1 MIEIFTKIK
10 KPLSDAAEDLNN
22 LDKNPDAAFMRDCA
36 KVDKNPPASWNR
48 YDVKT
53 LEGINKIIAMEYQE
67 LSSFKSIE
75 DYRKNLIH
83 LSVALLRAWRITN
96 NAE

>member
-53 LEGINKIIAMEYQE
+53 LDGINKIIAMEYQE

-96 NAE
+96 NVE